1 MVFNRSNYLLLT
13 LYIFGCDLI
22 LSFWITVS
30 NRNFASVVS
39 FVDLVLR
46 SFDQSL
52 ALKKKMGK
60 PGAIGIT
67 TPLDE
72 KFRLLL

>member
-1 MVFNRSNYLLLT
+1 MAYASRRIIFVLLT

-30 NRNFASVVS
+30 DRNFASVVS

-52 ALKKKMGK
+52 ALKKKDGK
-60 PGAIGIT
+60 TRGNRDHY
-67 TPLDE
+67 PLRRE
-72 KFRLLL
+72 I